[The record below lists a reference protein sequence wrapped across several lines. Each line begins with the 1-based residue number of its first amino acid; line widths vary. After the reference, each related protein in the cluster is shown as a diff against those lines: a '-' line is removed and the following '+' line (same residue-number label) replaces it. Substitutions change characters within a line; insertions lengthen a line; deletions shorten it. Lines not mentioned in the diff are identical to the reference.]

1 MPARFPPL
9 PGTPTATR
17 ESLWLTAVFFN
28 YMWDRRTMGPTVSED
43 EVDGPVAVVGW
54 LPFMGAG
61 RLDP

>member
-1 MPARFPPL
+1 
-9 PGTPTATR
+9 
-17 ESLWLTAVFFN
+17 
-28 YMWDRRTMGPTVSED
+28 MGPTVSED